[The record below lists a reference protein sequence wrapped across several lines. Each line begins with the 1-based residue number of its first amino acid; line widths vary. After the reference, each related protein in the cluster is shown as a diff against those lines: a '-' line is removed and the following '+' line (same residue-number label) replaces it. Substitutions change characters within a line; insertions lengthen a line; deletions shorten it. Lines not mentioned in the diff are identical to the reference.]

1 MLQLR
6 SVPMISP
13 SRMQSYL
20 AVCMLL
26 KPPQPP
32 PLLVLVLLLLVGML
46 VVEDGR
52 VRYLM

>member
-1 MLQLR
+1 MAQPVAIFPQLFLR
-6 SVPMISP
+6 
-13 SRMQSYL
+13 SYL